1 MRPIASSVNNRFYES
16 KSCITNSYKYILQG
30 FLDTREGFAFDVSK
44 IVQIHDLLTYI
55 IVHHREFANDPTLLE
70 LSPLVQSYY
79 EAYVSTNYGF
89 SQLAKL
95 QIGMQIGHNLLQTIQ
110 DDIDTIYNYFR
121 EFEYKQFSKSTVQQK
136 PRTYSMTPLHRARL
150 SGSLR
155 NLMTCL
161 GTAPLIL
168 PPP

>member
-1 MRPIASSVNNRFYES
+1 MNLGENERPITRPIASSVNNRFCES
-16 KSCITNSYKYILQG
+16 ESDIANSYKYILQG
-30 FLDTREGFAFDVSK
+30 FMDTKEGFAFDISK

-55 IVHHREFANDPTLLE
+55 IVHHREFANDPILLE

-121 EFEYKQFSKSTVQQK
+121 EFEYK
-136 PRTYSMTPLHRARL
+136 
-150 SGSLR
+150 
-155 NLMTCL
+155 
-161 GTAPLIL
+161 
-168 PPP
+168 